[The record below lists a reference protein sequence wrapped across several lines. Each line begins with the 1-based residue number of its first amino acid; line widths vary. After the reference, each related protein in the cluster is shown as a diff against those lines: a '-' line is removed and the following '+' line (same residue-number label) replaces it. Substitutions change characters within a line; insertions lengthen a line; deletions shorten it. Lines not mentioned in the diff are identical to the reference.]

1 MRALILLSIANR
13 LPPLAWADKA
23 RGLIARWAGVRMD
36 GPCSIRAP
44 FEIRPIDRADHVA
57 IGRHCF
63 VNSGVRF
70 AVPRAKVTIGAR
82 CQIGP
87 GVYFET
93 VSHGLV
99 FRAGVGRGD
108 LDGGIVVADEVWIGA
123 RAIIGRGV
131 TIGRG
136 AVIGAGAV
144 VTRDVPPRCFAAG
157 VPAKVIREIDY
168 AASADDPA

>member
-1 MRALILLSIANR
+1 MRALILLWLANHM
-13 LPPLAWADKA
+13 PPLRWGDKA
-23 RGLIARWAGVRMD
+23 RALLARWAGVRMN
-36 GPCSIRAP
+36 GHCSIRAP
-44 FEIRPIDRADHVA
+44 LEIRPVERAAHVA

-63 VNSGVRF
+63 INSGVRF
-70 AVPRAKVTIGAR
+70 AVPRARVTIGAR

-87 GVYFET
+87 GVFFET

-99 FRAGVGRGD
+99 FRPGIGRGD
-108 LDGGIVVADEVWIGA
+108 LDGDIVVEDEVWIGA

-144 VTRDVPPRCFAAG
+144 VTRDVPTRCFAAG
-157 VPAKVIREIDY
+157 VPARVVREIDY
-168 AASADDPA
+168 AAEAGEPA